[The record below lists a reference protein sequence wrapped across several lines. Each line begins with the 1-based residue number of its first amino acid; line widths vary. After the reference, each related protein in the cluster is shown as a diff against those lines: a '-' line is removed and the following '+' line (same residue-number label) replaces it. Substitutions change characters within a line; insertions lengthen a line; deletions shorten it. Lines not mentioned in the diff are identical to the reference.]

1 MNSSDFFAMFPSD
14 ENADS
19 ATTDGLSTDIENLF
33 DQMETPIETEP
44 TSAPLSE
51 SVANTEDTENFAQM
65 FDELLGES
73 ALTTGVVADGSPD
86 VSSPT
91 TEISESLDLQ
101 AFGDIVEAAP
111 EVTPDWVEPEVPS
124 VIESQP
130 LGISA
135 EEVAPIAEYID
146 NTDNVETTLNNPELE
161 GFDADLDFVAA
172 LTSDTVDKDES
183 PALSIS
189 PLLPSFLVIHK
200 QLEAQVAELN
210 QQVIASQ
217 RRFTSTEQLVE
228 QQAQELTQVKENLVQ
243 TVAELQ
249 VHQEETKRQRL
260 QVETLTEKLSA
271 SKAEINQLNQSL
283 QEKQA
288 VITELEQQ
296 VVQQTAATVT
306 STEQNEAIAHFEKHV
321 QELRSRLQRQQRF
334 ALQYKS
340 ALEQCLAQP
349 DFYPSS
355 DVSQAIASLLGK
367 STSASEPETPSL
379 ETAPSKKIETA
390 VASPPE
396 APTASTQTP
405 EGTAVTPQPQTT
417 LSSVKPETS
426 IESAPTPVATTNSQP
441 GQPEM
446 PAVAPVQPHP
456 HSKPIQPIMPA
467 LQRRQR
473 LSFAVQD
480 RPPKPRQKSI
490 ELPKFLRRSTVTA
503 G

>member
-14 ENADS
+14 ENADN
-19 ATTDGLSTDIENLF
+19 AKTDGLSTDIENLF
-33 DQMETPIETEP
+33 DQMETPIETES

-73 ALTTGVVADGSPD
+73 ALTTGMVADGFPD
-86 VSSPT
+86 VLSPT

-111 EVTPDWVEPEVPS
+111 EVTIDSVEPEVLS

-130 LGISA
+130 LDISA
-135 EEVAPIAEYID
+135 EAVAPVAENID
-146 NTDNVETTLNNPELE
+146 NTDNVETTLNNTELE
-161 GFDADLDFVAA
+161 EFDTDLDLVAA
-172 LTSDTVDKDES
+172 LTSDTVDGDES

-200 QLEAQVAELN
+200 QLEAQVAQLN

-288 VITELEQQ
+288 VITDLEQQ
-296 VVQQTAATVT
+296 VAQQTAATVT
-306 STEQNEAIAHFEKHV
+306 STEQNETIAHLEKHV

-367 STSASEPETPSL
+367 STPASEPETPS
-379 ETAPSKKIETA
+379 PKIETA
-390 VASPPE
+390 VASTLE
-396 APTASTQTP
+396 APTASTQMQ
-405 EGTAVTPQPQTT
+405 EVTAVTPQPQTT
-417 LSSVKPETS
+417 LPTIKPEAP

-441 GQPEM
+441 NQPEM
-446 PAVAPVQPHP
+446 PSVTPVHPHP

-480 RPPKPRQKSI
+480 QPSKPRQKSI